1 MLRLFILLT
10 IGCVLLPSS
19 AFARRQ
25 EVHHVRHHL
34 STHAHH
40 GGSHRYHVRST
51 KRHMARPLV
60 SKPRIE
66 FPCMTGTVLLDAY
79 TGAFS
84 AYDRSAHG
92 QCRTL
97 VGTLNV
103 HLQTTTCTGCVFM
116 LSDLLLYG
124 GGHRSNESSHRHH
137 QSRWTSVGIPTRS

>member
-34 STHAHH
+34 STHTHH
-40 GGSHRYHVRST
+40 GSSHRYHVRTT
-51 KRHMARPLV
+51 KRHVARPFV

-103 HLQTTTCTGCVFM
+103 KLQTSVCSSCVF
-116 LSDLLLYG
+116 LLNDLLLYG
-124 GGHRSNESSHRHH
+124 GGHRPHER
-137 QSRWTSVGIPTRS
+137 PYRSAQLR